1 MNRALI
7 FPGQGSQTVG
17 MGKALAD
24 AFVPARELFEEID
37 EALKQNLSRLMW
49 EGPEADLT
57 LTQNAQPAIMAASM
71 AIVRVLERE
80 AGLDVARYARVVAGH
95 SLGEYTALCAA
106 DSFSVSDTARLLRT
120 RGQAMQAAVPV
131 GEGAMSAL
139 LGADLALAE
148 EVAQQA
154 TGEAPET
161 ERHPVCVVANDN
173 APGQIVIS
181 GTVAAVERAGVIAK
195 AKGVKRV
202 IPLAVSAPF
211 HSPLMQPAA
220 EEMREAL
227 AEVTVRPPAAPLVA
241 NVTATE
247 VSEPETIRCLLIDQ
261 ITGRV
266 RWRESVLTFRHLG
279 VETTVEF
286 GGNKVL
292 TTMVKRID
300 GELQTVALNAPA
312 DIEAF
317 AKAV

>member
-1 MNRALI
+1 
-7 FPGQGSQTVG
+7 
-17 MGKALAD
+17 
-24 AFVPARELFEEID
+24 
-37 EALKQNLSRLMW
+37 
-49 EGPEADLT
+49 
-57 LTQNAQPAIMAASM
+57 
-71 AIVRVLERE
+71 
-80 AGLDVARYARVVAGH
+80 
-95 SLGEYTALCAA
+95 
-106 DSFSVSDTARLLRT
+106 
-120 RGQAMQAAVPV
+120 
-131 GEGAMSAL
+131 MSAL

-161 ERHPVCVVANDN
+161 EKHPVCVVANDN